1 MKKIVFIL
9 MVASVLFCYSCKNQ
23 SEGEIKVISTS
34 EMQSLLKMDE
44 VQLVDVRTPEEFA
57 EGYIE
62 NAQNI
67 DISSS
72 TFDEDILKL
81 DKEKPVIVYCHS
93 GRRSADCSEKMKS
106 AGFKKIYDL
115 EGGISQW
122 KHEGLPVI
130 E

>member
-1 MKKIVFIL
+1 MKKIVSIL

-81 DKEKPVIVYCHS
+81 
-93 GRRSADCSEKMKS
+93 A
-106 AGFKKIYDL
+106 
-115 EGGISQW
+115 
-122 KHEGLPVI
+122 LPV
-130 E
+130 